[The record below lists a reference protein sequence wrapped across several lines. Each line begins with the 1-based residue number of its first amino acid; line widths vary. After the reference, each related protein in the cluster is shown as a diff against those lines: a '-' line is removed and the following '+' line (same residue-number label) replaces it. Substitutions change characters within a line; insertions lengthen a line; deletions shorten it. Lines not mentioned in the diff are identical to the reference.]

1 MPTWIL
7 VDRIDHNS
15 AQQNAGLF
23 VGITAHGGFDAN
35 MKIDRGRASVY
46 GFWNLCPNWYAA
58 NLSGWT
64 WLDGAIDDRDRKPT
78 LSVKRGD

>member
-7 VDRIDHNS
+7 IDRIDYHS

-46 GFWNLCPNWYAA
+46 GFCNLYPNGYAA
-58 NLSGWT
+58 NLSGWA
-64 WLDGAIDDRDRKPT
+64 WMDGAIDDGDVKPT
-78 LSVKRGD
+78 ISVHKG